1 MGKAFKLP
9 DLGENIEAAEVVRVL
24 VSEGDR
30 VEAEQAV
37 LEMETEKAMFEVPC
51 PFAGLVEK
59 VHVKPGD
66 RVPAG
71 AVLLTVEETSVAPP
85 SSPVP
90 SGKALGAP
98 SLPPR
103 VGEGGGQGVGG
114 GLPLAPGPR
123 PPAPPEVAVPPPV
136 PRAEA
141 PPALSPAP
149 VPPAQ
154 ETGASA
160 PAGPATRR
168 LARELGVDLRRVQGS
183 EPSGRVTAED
193 VQAYVRKAMSG
204 AAAGPGIEAPALPDF
219 SRWGQVERQPLRSVR
234 RKTAE
239 HVGLAWRL
247 IPHVTQFDR
256 ADVTELEALRKRH
269 TAEAEAMGGKLTPT
283 AFVIRAVV
291 AALKAF
297 PQFNASLDAQAE
309 ELVLKRYYH
318 IGMAVDTDRGLLVP
332 VIREADRKGIFELA
346 KELVDLA
353 ERTRQ
358 GKVGIEDLQGGTF
371 TVTNLGTVGGT
382 GFTPIV
388 NYPEVAILGVA
399 RSREEA
405 VVRNGRVEPR
415 LIMPLCLSYD
425 HRVVDGADGARFAR
439 RVAESL
445 ENPEKLLLGG

>member
-24 VSEGDR
+24 VAEGDR

-51 PFAGLVEK
+51 PFAGRVEK

-71 AVLLTVEETSVAPP
+71 TVLLTVEETDSRGIEAKETPALPKAEVAAPP
-85 SSPVP
+85 KMEPV
-90 SGKALGAP
+90 S
-98 SLPPR
+98 
-103 VGEGGGQGVGG
+103 
-114 GLPLAPGPR
+114 
-123 PPAPPEVAVPPPV
+123 PPPV
-136 PRAEA
+136 APMRSRPATLPRAEA
-141 PPALSPAP
+141 PPIPSPAP
-149 VPPAQ
+149 VPSAQ
-154 ETGASA
+154 EETGAPA

-183 EPSGRVTAED
+183 EAGGRVTAED

-204 AAAGPGIEAPALPDF
+204 TAAGPGVEAPALPDF
-219 SRWGQVERQPLRSVR
+219 SRWGAVERQPLRSVR

-269 TAEAEAMGGKLTPT
+269 TAGAEAMGGKLTPT
-283 AFVIRAVV
+283 AFVIKAVV
-291 AALKAF
+291 TALKAF

-318 IGMAVDTDRGLLVP
+318 IGLAVDTERGLLVP
-332 VIREADRKGIFELA
+332 VLRDADRKGVFELA

-358 GKVGIEDLQGGTF
+358 GKVGLEDLQGGTF
-371 TVTNLGTVGGT
+371 TITNLGTIGGT

-388 NYPEVAILGVA
+388 NHPEVAILGVA

-405 VVRNGRVEPR
+405 VVRNGQVEPR

-445 ENPEKLLLGG
+445 ESPEKLLLGG

>member
-1 MGKAFKLP
+1 LTFDEGGSVGKAFKLP

-24 VSEGDR
+24 VAEGDR

-51 PFAGLVEK
+51 PFAGRVEK

-71 AVLLTVEETSVAPP
+71 AVLLTVEETDGVGMKPAAETAVRGQGPGGGDQAPP
-85 SSPVP
+85 
-90 SGKALGAP
+90 
-98 SLPPR
+98 
-103 VGEGGGQGVGG
+103 
-114 GLPLAPGPR
+114 APGPR
-123 PPAPPEVAVPPPV
+123 PPVPPEVAVLSPA

-141 PPALSPAP
+141 PPA
-149 VPPAQ
+149 Q
-154 ETGASA
+154 EETGAPA

-183 EPSGRVTAED
+183 EPGGRVTAED
-193 VQAYVRKAMSG
+193 VQAYVREAMSG
-204 AAAGPGIEAPALPDF
+204 AAAGPGVEAPALPDF

-283 AFVIRAVV
+283 AFVIKAVV
-291 AALKAF
+291 TALKAF

-318 IGMAVDTDRGLLVP
+318 IGLAVDTERGLLVP
-332 VIREADRKGIFELA
+332 VLRDADRKGVFELA

-358 GKVGIEDLQGGTF
+358 GKVGLEDLQGGTF
-371 TVTNLGTVGGT
+371 TITNLGTIGGT
-382 GFTPIV
+382 AFTPIV
-388 NYPEVAILGVA
+388 NHPEVAILGVA

>member
-71 AVLLTVEETSVAPP
+71 AVLLTVEETDSRGIEAKETPALP
-85 SSPVP
+85 
-90 SGKALGAP
+90 KAEA
-98 SLPPR
+98 
-103 VGEGGGQGVGG
+103 
-114 GLPLAPGPR
+114 
-123 PPAPPEVAVPPPV
+123 PAPPKMEPVSPPPV
-136 PRAEA
+136 APMRSRPATLPRAEA
-141 PPALSPAP
+141 PPASSPVP

-154 ETGASA
+154 EAGASA

-183 EPSGRVTAED
+183 EPGGRVTAED

-445 ENPEKLLLGG
+445 ENPERLLLGG